1 MKFREETSSPLY
13 RAYNNLMETYSEDEV
28 EATPEVKGALKFL
41 PSSDRGNL
49 GFKNDWSRI
58 NPNWKW
64 ILQLYAGDMIQR
76 FGGLSM
82 GERGLLPIG
91 LLGILKSE
99 KVRWQG

>member
-13 RAYNNLMETYSEDEV
+13 RAYNNLMRTYSEDKV
-28 EATPEVKGALKFL
+28 EATPELKGALKFL
-41 PSSDRGNL
+41 PSSDRGNS

-82 GERGLLPIG
+82 GERVCYPLDC
-91 LLGILKSE
+91 SAC
-99 KVRWQG
+99 